1 MSEIPDPMHS
11 VSGKQFLAACARAPI
26 LLQIS
31 YVVCGAL
38 LMLSF
43 APSGHFWLAPF
54 ALMPLFF
61 SCLVSTPRSAG
72 WHGFFFGCGLFLA
85 GTYWFYVS
93 VHVFGEA
100 PLWIAIFLMLSV
112 VTIMALYYAA
122 AAWMVCTM
130 ARGRAG
136 MLVAA
141 APPVWVVVE
150 WLRGWLL
157 SGFPW
162 MTVGYSQI
170 DSPLAGFAPLA
181 GVYGVSA
188 MLLLSSAAMFAA
200 AFLPSWRRLTLIAIA
215 AAPWL
220 VGHLL
225 LEVDWTR
232 PAGDPVRATVV
243 QGGVSQDRKWLP
255 EQFSVTLA
263 LYRDAALRAADSKLI
278 VWPEVALPAAIDQVE
293 DYLDDVEVAVAANG
307 QSLLLGILER
317 SFTDEA
323 IYNSVLML
331 NGKDRRSYRK
341 RHLVPFGEYFPVPDF
356 VREWMRLMSLPNSD
370 LSPGDAMQPLLETA
384 TGEKIAVAICYED
397 AYGAEQLY
405 AFPQASLIVNVS
417 NDAWFGNTI
426 APHQHLEIARM
437 RALEVGRYGIRATN
451 NGISAFIDQK
461 GRILESGPQ
470 FEFVSMTRDV
480 QPMTGLTPYARYGN
494 SPLIAALLL
503 ILTALTIRPSRR
515 RAP

>member
-1 MSEIPDPMHS
+1 
-11 VSGKQFLAACARAPI
+11 
-26 LLQIS
+26 
-31 YVVCGAL
+31 
-38 LMLSF
+38 
-43 APSGHFWLAPF
+43 
-54 ALMPLFF
+54 
-61 SCLVSTPRSAG
+61 
-72 WHGFFFGCGLFLA
+72 
-85 GTYWFYVS
+85 
-93 VHVFGEA
+93 
-100 PLWIAIFLMLSV
+100 
-112 VTIMALYYAA
+112 
-122 AAWMVCTM
+122 
-130 ARGRAG
+130 
-136 MLVAA
+136 
-141 APPVWVVVE
+141 
-150 WLRGWLL
+150 
-157 SGFPW
+157 
-162 MTVGYSQI
+162 
-170 DSPLAGFAPLA
+170 
-181 GVYGVSA
+181 
-188 MLLLSSAAMFAA
+188 
-200 AFLPSWRRLTLIAIA
+200 
-215 AAPWL
+215 
-220 VGHLL
+220 
-225 LEVDWTR
+225 
-232 PAGDPVRATVV
+232 
-243 QGGVSQDRKWLP
+243 
-255 EQFSVTLA
+255 
-263 LYRDAALRAADSKLI
+263 

-437 RALEVGRYGIRATN
+437 RALEVGRYVIRATN